1 MQPYQTQLAQVQAF
15 LMALQ
20 DQICQQLQQAD
31 GGAVFVEDAWQIGR
45 AHV

>member
-20 DQICQQLQQAD
+20 DQICPAQAWLTVLLSVISE
-31 GGAVFVEDAWQIGR
+31 AALPS
-45 AHV
+45 